1 LDTSSL
7 PKFCPV
13 CKLANK
19 PDTLVCEFCGT
30 VLVDFEFGDD
40 VTTKNVPIR
49 RATDQP
55 VDPYELPAPQRGI
68 SFFLFGKTEPFSTL
82 TDEVI
87 YLGRLDKET
96 TEVVVDLNL
105 LDGFNLGVSRRH
117 AKIQIVDGQYEITDM
132 FSSNGTFLNGQRLL
146 PPKSY
151 PLKSGTVIQLGRL
164 KLIVMHS

>member
-1 LDTSSL
+1 VETTSF

-19 PDTLVCEFCGT
+19 PETLICEFCGT
-30 VLVDFEFGDD
+30 VLADLEFGD

-55 VDPYELPAPQRGI
+55 ADPYHLPAPSQGI
-68 SFFLFGKTEPFSTL
+68 SFFLFGKTEPFVTL
-82 TDEVI
+82 TEDVF
-87 YLGRLDKET
+87 YLGRTDREGND
-96 TEVVVDLNL
+96 VIVDLTS
-105 LDGFNLGVSRRH
+105 LDAFNLGVSRKH
-117 AKIQIVDGQYEITDM
+117 AKLQRTDDQYEITDL

-151 PLKSGTVIQLGRL
+151 PLKSGTVVQLGRL
-164 KLIVMHS
+164 KLIAIFS